1 MASKRLFWIS
11 FLVLFVEMASI
22 RWLNASVTILA
33 YFESLLPL
41 GFPLRLL
48 TSALVV
54 GIPVGFASLIF
65 STSFKEEKNLSN
77 VFGSNLL
84 GIVFGGALEYT
95 SNIWG
100 LNQLYILG
108 LILYVLSLLPKIG
121 AFSAVALGQF
131 SRD

>member
-1 MASKRLFWIS
+1 MRQSFFICAAAEQEREASLDSQRG
-11 FLVLFVEMASI
+11 VL
-22 RWLNASVTILA
+22 SVLA
-33 YFESLLPL
+33 HSP
-41 GFPLRLL
+41 
-48 TSALVV
+48 
-54 GIPVGFASLIF
+54 SLIF

-108 LILYVLSLLPKIG
+108 LILYVLSLLPRFG

-131 SRD
+131 SRDGA

>member
-1 MASKRLFWIS
+1 
-11 FLVLFVEMASI
+11 
-22 RWLNASVTILA
+22 
-33 YFESLLPL
+33 LLPL

-48 TSALVV
+48 TSALIV

-108 LILYVLSLLPKIG
+108 LILYVLSLLPRFG

-131 SRD
+131 SRDGA